1 MRVHLK
7 VVGGKND
14 GREIRIKVPEFVIGR
29 GDDAHLKPTSD
40 LVSRRHCSVKLEEG
54 EVVIRDLKS
63 RNGTFVNGV
72 QLESPHKAKSGDK
85 LRVGRLQFEVV
96 IDPMESGNK
105 KPKVA
110 GVVDAAARSVG
121 KSANGSLEDSITD
134 WLNEEVEDTPSGLLQ
149 TRNNETVHMNLDQ
162 TAAIDMDGDDS
173 TETEQKAE
181 EQTTIDTSASDQQT
195 IEQESD
201 SKKKKPGKLPPVPK
215 FSHDDSKTAA
225 DDVLRRFFNRS

>member
-14 GREIRIKVPEFVIGR
+14 GREIRIKVPEFIIGR

-40 LVSRRHCSVKLEEG
+40 LVSRKHCSVKLSDG
-54 EVVIRDLKS
+54 DVIISDLKS

-72 QLESPHKAKSGDK
+72 QLEGSHRAKSGDK

-110 GVVDAAARSVG
+110 GVVDAANRSVG
-121 KSANGSLEDSITD
+121 KAASGSIEDSISD
-134 WLNEEVEDTPSGLLQ
+134 WLNEDLEDSPGRLLGSE
-149 TRNNETVHMNLDQ
+149 NNDTIHMDLDQ
-162 TAAIDMDGDDS
+162 TASLLEGSEEEDS
-173 TETEQKAE
+173 KE
-181 EQTTIDTSASDQQT
+181 EQST
-195 IEQESD
+195 IESSAADQPTIENEPE
-201 SKKKKPGKLPPVPK
+201 KKEKKKPGKLPPVPK
-215 FSHDDSKTAA
+215 FSHGDSKTAA